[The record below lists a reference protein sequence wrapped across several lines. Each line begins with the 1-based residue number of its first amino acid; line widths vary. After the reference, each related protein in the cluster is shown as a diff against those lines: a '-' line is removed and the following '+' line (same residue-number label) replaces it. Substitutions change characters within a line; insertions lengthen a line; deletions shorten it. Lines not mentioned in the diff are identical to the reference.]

1 MFNSKHHVS
10 LITAVLPISSANA
23 VIDDLISNEVTDVL
37 VSKAR
42 GTVLREHWWKSWVP
56 PISPSKTML
65 RMVVPAKDVDRVINT
80 VIVEGRLDLQATGA
94 VFSTPCESTYV
105 GSEFHNLCT
114 KETLNTTTE
123 SQKLSENLSAIFC
136 SVGHQLSDRIA
147 KAAINAG
154 AHGPIVYYAE
164 GRGLRDRLGW
174 LRITKDSEQEILMV
188 LADNADVEEIFTAMA
203 KAGEF
208 HLPGRGFMYR
218 LPVDKGMFNLP
229 SRIANPHYPANTQQ
243 IIHAID
249 HLAGHTHWRDQA
261 VFDVGGQGK
270 GIGLNLG
277 QQNKQELSNQI
288 CFSTIVNRD
297 QSQDLIDM
305 MLDAGAP
312 GLNISYSRFVAM
324 DEHKQNHHELALA
337 QINHEY
343 ASIRCITNQKT
354 AASVSDAIEAQAEQK
369 GIKDICVLAHDVP
382 RIAKY
387 LPGTKEHRI
396 KSKLAMAS

>member
-1 MFNSKHHVS
+1 MFNSKHHIS
-10 LITAVLPISSANA
+10 LITAVLPSPSAKA
-23 VIDDLISNEVTDVL
+23 VINDLTSNEVTDVL
-37 VSKAR
+37 VSNAR
-42 GTVLREHWWKSWVP
+42 GTLLRDHWWKSWVP

-65 RMVVPAKDVDRVINT
+65 RMVVPARDVDRVVNT
-80 VIVEGRLDLQATGA
+80 VIVEGRLDLQAAGA
-94 VFSTPCESTYV
+94 VFSTPCESAYV
-105 GSEFHNLCT
+105 GSEFHNLRT

-123 SQKLSENLSAIFC
+123 SNKLSENLSAIFC
-136 SVGHQLSDRIA
+136 SVGHGLSDRIA

-154 AHGPIVYYAE
+154 AHGPIVHYAE
-164 GRGLRDRLGW
+164 GKGLRDRLGW

-188 LADNADVEEIFTAMA
+188 LADNSDVEGIFAAMA

-249 HLAGHTHWRDQA
+249 HLTGHTHWRDQA
-261 VFDVGGQGK
+261 VFDVGGEGK

-277 QQNKQELSNQI
+277 QQNKQELTNQI
-288 CFSTIVNRD
+288 CFSAVVNRD
-297 QSQDLIDM
+297 QSQDFMDL

-312 GLNISYSRFVAM
+312 GLNVSYSRFVAM
-324 DEHKQNHHELALA
+324 YEDKHEHPDLANA
-337 QINHEY
+337 HINQEY
-343 ASIRCITNQKT
+343 ATIRCITNQAT
-354 AASVSDAIEAQAEQK
+354 ADSVTEAVESQAEEK
-369 GIKDICVLAHDVP
+369 GIKDVCVLAHAVP

-387 LPGTKEHRI
+387 VPGTKDHRA
-396 KSKLAMAS
+396 KPKLAMAS